1 MNHFDVF
8 FKNSLISVDV
18 DENGL
23 AWFRA
28 SEIASVLGYTRAV
41 DMTKHLPANERL
53 CQLGTTPTGPQEV
66 IMINEFGLY
75 RIIMKATSRRPEAKE
90 FQNWIVREVIPCI
103 RRFGAYISPET
114 REILERNP
122 ELITVMNAKITELE
136 RQNQMTQ
143 LYRII
148 DKTRYLYSEYENA
161 RTYINENQQFI
172 NTGKAVTA
180 PGQYISINGLS
191 KLLQNFNYP
200 TGSHRLFEELRNDG
214 FLMKAYDSY
223 NYPSQKSLNLGVIC
237 LCYNSCAEATD
248 HGVPYY
254 IPMVTPSGINF
265 FINYFLNKMQL
276 FQPIMPIVP
285 VPGTMPVSPEMIVPT
300 SNVDPTPEPMTISE
314 QDTNTESA

>member
-28 SEIASVLGYTRAV
+28 SEVAAVLGYRDATN
-41 DMTKHLPANERL
+41 MTMHVPDNMKGTAN
-53 CQLGTTPTGPQEV
+53 CSTPGGPQQM
-66 IMINEFGLY
+66 IIINEFGLY
-75 RIIMKATSRRPEAKE
+75 HVIMKATSRRPEAKE
-90 FQNWIVREVIPCI
+90 FQDWVVREVLPCI

-122 ELITVMNAKITELE
+122 ELITALNAKIAELE

-143 LYRII
+143 LYRVI
-148 DKTRYLYSEYENA
+148 DKTRYPYSEYENA
-161 RTYINENQQFI
+161 RAYINENQQFI

-248 HGVPYY
+248 HGAPYY
-254 IPMVTPSGINF
+254 IPMVTPSE
-265 FINYFLNKMQL
+265 
-276 FQPIMPIVP
+276 
-285 VPGTMPVSPEMIVPT
+285 ST
-300 SNVDPTPEPMTISE
+300 SSLIIS
-314 QDTNTESA
+314 